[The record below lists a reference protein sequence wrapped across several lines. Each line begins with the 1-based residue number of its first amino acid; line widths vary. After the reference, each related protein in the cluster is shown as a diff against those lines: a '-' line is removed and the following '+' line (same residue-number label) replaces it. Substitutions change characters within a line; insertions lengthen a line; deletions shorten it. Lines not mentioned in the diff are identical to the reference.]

1 MEEHAFDTT
10 IAALATPLG
19 VGGIAVI
26 RISGPD
32 AERLLR
38 ACFVPA
44 RPVDAFES
52 HRMMYGHAVQDG
64 QIIDECMAVLMRA
77 PRSYTRED
85 VAEIHTHG
93 GTYVSTRVL
102 AALYAQGATP
112 ASPGEFTRRAF
123 LNGRLDLSRAEAVMQ
138 LVSASG
144 GRAADAALRQLS
156 GGVSE
161 FVYAARSELVSLLA
175 SVEAALDYPEEVE
188 EEVTADLAPRA
199 RALAKTLTEAC
210 NERAAA
216 ILEEGLEV
224 VLCGKP
230 NVGKSS
236 LLNRLLNQQRA
247 IVTDIPGTT
256 RDVIRGDLMIDGVR
270 VHLSD
275 TAGLRDEAEPV
286 ERIGVERA
294 HDAIRHADLAV
305 VVLDGSRPLENADHQ
320 LLSMIAEREHLV
332 VRNKCDLDA
341 AFTLDSAMPVS
352 ARTGEGIPALL
363 ACIGA
368 AAGQP
373 GESLFTQMR
382 HMRLAREAAES
393 LLQCAHR
400 VEAGDPLDL
409 CAVYLNDAFR
419 LLGDITG
426 EQTNDDVLDSIFEN
440 FCVGK

>member
-1 MEEHAFDTT
+1 MDTT
-10 IAALATPLG
+10 IAALATPPG
-19 VGGIAVI
+19 AGGIAVI
-26 RISGPD
+26 RVSGPE
-32 AERLLR
+32 AEPLLR
-38 ACFVPA
+38 ACFKPA
-44 RPVDAFES
+44 AQATTFES

-64 QIIDECMAVLMRA
+64 QPIDECMAVLMKA

-93 GTYVSTRVL
+93 GTFVAGRVL
-102 AALYAQGATP
+102 DALYALGAQP

-123 LNGRLDLSRAEAVMQ
+123 LNGRIDLSRAEAVMQ

-144 GRAADAALRQLS
+144 SRAADAALRQLH

-161 FVYAARSELVSLLA
+161 FVHDARRELIAMLAA
-175 SVEAALDYPEEVE
+175 VEAALDYAEEVE

-199 RALAKTLTEAC
+199 RALAKTLTDAC
-210 NERAAA
+210 DERGAA

-236 LLNRLLNQQRA
+236 LLNRLLSQERA

-256 RDVIRGDLMIDGVR
+256 RDVIRGDLMVDGLR

-275 TAGLRDEAEPV
+275 TAGIREDADQV
-286 ERIGVERA
+286 ELIGVQRA
-294 HDAIRHADLAV
+294 QDAIRHADLAV
-305 VVLDGSRPLENADHQ
+305 VVLDGAKPLEDADHQ
-320 LLSMIAEREHLV
+320 LLAMVAEQAHLV
-332 VRNKCDLDA
+332 VINKCDLPPKFEWNGA
-341 AFTLDSAMPVS
+341 LLVS

-363 ACIGA
+363 SRIAA

-373 GESLFTQMR
+373 GETLFTQRR
-382 HMRLAREAAES
+382 HMHLARQAAES
-393 LLQCAHR
+393 LIACAER
-400 VEAGDPLDL
+400 VSAGDPLDL

-419 LLGDITG
+419 LLGEITG
-426 EQTNDDVLDSIFEN
+426 DQANDDVLDSIFAT